1 MLIVIRTPPHLRRTL
16 CNEGPNVNNQQDD
29 YFSAGMIFLS
39 FLGKFNAVSYKNYGL
54 KQYFKVIRE
63 IGSAS
68 SIYIY
73 EIFPNVQKA
82 KKIGCNLVCWNIMY
96 VRYFYLKL

>member
-1 MLIVIRTPPHLRRTL
+1 MHFFFLLLKANFNSTTVLIFIFIFILKKHQMLIVIRTPPHLRRRL

-39 FLGKFNAVSYKNYGL
+39 FLGKFNVVSYKNYGL

-68 SIYIY
+68 SIYI
-73 EIFPNVQKA
+73 
-82 KKIGCNLVCWNIMY
+82 
-96 VRYFYLKL
+96 